1 MLALA
6 KTGEHDDTAPVASA
20 LRALANRAFGQA
32 LRAGQMQHQNQREL
46 RELLVRLRA
55 EHRDLDTEIV
65 AMEASGKADQLIVK
79 RLKKRKLALRDRIT
93 AIEDQ
98 LLPDIIA

>member
-1 MLALA
+1 
-6 KTGEHDDTAPVASA
+6 
-20 LRALANRAFGQA
+20 
-32 LRAGQMQHQNQREL
+32 MQHQNQRDL
-46 RELLVRLRA
+46 RELLVSLRA

-65 AMEASGKADQLIVK
+65 AMEGSPTADQLVVK

>member
-1 MLALA
+1 
-6 KTGEHDDTAPVASA
+6 
-20 LRALANRAFGQA
+20 
-32 LRAGQMQHQNQREL
+32 MQHQNQREL

-65 AMEASGKADQLIVK
+65 AMESSGSADQLVVK

>member
-1 MLALA
+1 
-6 KTGEHDDTAPVASA
+6 
-20 LRALANRAFGQA
+20 
-32 LRAGQMQHQNQREL
+32 MQRQDQREL

-65 AMEASGKADQLIVK
+65 AMEQAGGAEQLVVK
-79 RLKKRKLALRDRIT
+79 RLKKRKLSLRDRIT